1 MDKKEINMMV
11 TKATQGDNKALEAL
25 LIEVQDFVYN
35 LSLRMLGTIADCE
48 DATQD
53 ILIKIM
59 TNLSSFRK
67 DSNYQTWVYRIAVNY
82 LIDYRK
88 SMFAMRSLNFDF
100 YGNDIRYGHSDN
112 EELLLGLNQE
122 QLAEE
127 LKMSCTNVML
137 QCLDPETRCIF
148 IIGTMFKID
157 SKIAG
162 EIFEISPENYRKKLS
177 RARSK
182 MAKFLSEYCGLGGG
196 MCSCIKRVSYA
207 IEQHRLDPKN
217 LEYSKLKQLDHE
229 ILENCKIDM
238 EYIDELSESFMSLP
252 NYKTSIES
260 KEIIKN
266 LLNSKEIAQI
276 KSY

>member
-1 MDKKEINMMV
+1 MNKKEINVMI
-11 TKATQGDNKALEAL
+11 TKAIQGDDKALEAL
-25 LIEVQDFVYN
+25 LVEVQDFVYN
-35 LSLRMLGTIADCE
+35 LSLRMLGTLTDCE

-88 SMFAMRSLNFDF
+88 SMFAKRPLNFDF

-112 EELLLGLNQE
+112 EELLLGLDRE
-122 QLAEE
+122 QLAGE
-127 LKMSCTNVML
+127 LKMSCSNVML
-137 QCLDPETRCIF
+137 QCLEPETRCIF
-148 IIGTMFKID
+148 IVGTMFKID
-157 SKIAG
+157 SKVAG

-196 MCSCIKRVSYA
+196 MCSCIERVSYA

-229 ILENCKIDM
+229 VLENCKIDM

-266 LLNSKEIAQI
+266 LLNSKEISQI
-276 KSY
+276 KNY

>member
-1 MDKKEINMMV
+1 MNKKEINMMI
-11 TKATQGDNKALEAL
+11 TKAIQGDDKALEAL
-25 LIEVQDFVYN
+25 LVEVQDFVYN
-35 LSLRMLGTIADCE
+35 LSLRMLGTLTDCE

-88 SMFAMRSLNFDF
+88 SMFAKRPLNFDF

-112 EELLLGLNQE
+112 EELLLGLDRE
-122 QLAEE
+122 QLAGE
-127 LKMSCTNVML
+127 LKMSCSNVML
-137 QCLDPETRCIF
+137 QCLEPETRCIF
-148 IIGTMFKID
+148 IVGTMFKID
-157 SKIAG
+157 SKVAG

-196 MCSCIKRVSYA
+196 MCSCIERVSYA

-229 ILENCKIDM
+229 VLENRKIDM

-266 LLNSKEIAQI
+266 LLNSKEISQI
-276 KSY
+276 KNY

>member
-1 MDKKEINMMV
+1 MNKKEINMMI
-11 TKATQGDNKALEAL
+11 TKAIQGDDKALEAL
-25 LIEVQDFVYN
+25 LVEVQDFVYN
-35 LSLRMLGTIADCE
+35 LSLRMLGTLTDCE

-88 SMFAMRSLNFDF
+88 SMFAKRPLNFDF

-112 EELLLGLNQE
+112 EELLLGLDRE
-122 QLAEE
+122 QLAGE
-127 LKMSCTNVML
+127 LKMSCSNVML
-137 QCLDPETRCIF
+137 QCLEPETRCIF
-148 IIGTMFKID
+148 IVGTMFKID
-157 SKIAG
+157 SKVAG
-162 EIFEISPENYRKKLS
+162 EIFEISSENYRKKLS

-196 MCSCIKRVSYA
+196 MCSCIERVSYA

-229 ILENCKIDM
+229 VLENCKIDM

-266 LLNSKEIAQI
+266 LLNSKEISQI
-276 KSY
+276 KNY

>member
-11 TKATQGDNKALEAL
+11 TKATQGDNKAFEYSRFLGSKRCCSIAYDTL
-25 LIEVQDFVYN
+25 LIHEHIPPPKPQY
-35 LSLRMLGTIADCE
+35 SLKNFAILLDCE

-182 MAKFLSEYCGLGGG
+182 MAKFLSEYCG
-196 MCSCIKRVSYA
+196 
-207 IEQHRLDPKN
+207 D
-217 LEYSKLKQLDHE
+217 
-229 ILENCKIDM
+229 
-238 EYIDELSESFMSLP
+238 
-252 NYKTSIES
+252 TSHDYYCFLIQ
-260 KEIIKN
+260 
-266 LLNSKEIAQI
+266 LNSYIFFD
-276 KSY
+276 Y

>member
-88 SMFAMRSLNFDF
+88 SMFAMRPLNFDF

-162 EIFEISPENYRKKLS
+162 EIFEISPENYRKK
-177 RARSK
+177 
-182 MAKFLSEYCGLGGG
+182 
-196 MCSCIKRVSYA
+196 
-207 IEQHRLDPKN
+207 
-217 LEYSKLKQLDHE
+217 
-229 ILENCKIDM
+229 
-238 EYIDELSESFMSLP
+238 
-252 NYKTSIES
+252 
-260 KEIIKN
+260 
-266 LLNSKEIAQI
+266 
-276 KSY
+276 

>member
-11 TKATQGDNKALEAL
+11 TKATHGDNKALEAL

-162 EIFEISPENYRKKLS
+162 EIFEISPENYRKK
-177 RARSK
+177 
-182 MAKFLSEYCGLGGG
+182 
-196 MCSCIKRVSYA
+196 I
-207 IEQHRLDPKN
+207 I
-217 LEYSKLKQLDHE
+217 
-229 ILENCKIDM
+229 
-238 EYIDELSESFMSLP
+238 
-252 NYKTSIES
+252 TST
-260 KEIIKN
+260 
-266 LLNSKEIAQI
+266 
-276 KSY
+276 

>member
-1 MDKKEINMMV
+1 MNKKEINMMI
-11 TKATQGDNKALEAL
+11 TKAIQGDDKALEAL
-25 LIEVQDFVYN
+25 LVEVQDFVYN
-35 LSLRMLGTIADCE
+35 LSLRMLGTLTDCE

-88 SMFAMRSLNFDF
+88 SMFAKRPLNFDF

-112 EELLLGLNQE
+112 EELLLGLDRE
-122 QLAEE
+122 QLAGE
-127 LKMSCTNVML
+127 LKMSCSNVML
-137 QCLDPETRCIF
+137 QCLEPETRCIF
-148 IIGTMFKID
+148 IVGTMFKID
-157 SKIAG
+157 SKVAG

-196 MCSCIKRVSYA
+196 MCSCIERVSYA

-229 ILENCKIDM
+229 VLENCKIDM

-266 LLNSKEIAQI
+266 LLNSKEISQI
-276 KSY
+276 KNY

>member
-1 MDKKEINMMV
+1 MNKDEINEMV

-25 LIEVQDFVYN
+25 LIEVQDFVFN
-35 LSLRMLGTIADCE
+35 LSLRMLGTITDCE

-67 DSNYQTWVYRIAVNY
+67 ESNYQTWVYRIAVNY
-82 LIDYRK
+82 LMDYRK
-88 SMFAMRSLNFDF
+88 SMFAKRPLNFEF
-100 YGNDIRYGHSDN
+100 YGNDIRYGYSDN
-112 EELLLGLNQE
+112 EDLLLGLDRE
-122 QLAEE
+122 QLARE

-148 IIGTMFKID
+148 IVGTMFKID
-157 SKIAG
+157 SKLAG
-162 EIFEISPENYRKKLS
+162 EIFEITPENYRKKLS
-177 RARSK
+177 RARNK
-182 MAKFLSEYCGLGGG
+182 MAKFLGEYCGLGKG
-196 MCSCIKRVSYA
+196 MCSCIKRVPYA

-217 LEYSKLKQLDHE
+217 LEYSKLKQLDRE
-229 ILENCKIDM
+229 LLENCKVDM

-252 NYKTSIES
+252 NYKTSTEG

-266 LLNSKEIAQI
+266 LLNSKEITKI
-276 KSY
+276 KNY

>member
-88 SMFAMRSLNFDF
+88 SMFAMRPLNFDF
-100 YGNDIRYGHSDN
+100 Y
-112 EELLLGLNQE
+112 
-122 QLAEE
+122 
-127 LKMSCTNVML
+127 
-137 QCLDPETRCIF
+137 
-148 IIGTMFKID
+148 
-157 SKIAG
+157 
-162 EIFEISPENYRKKLS
+162 
-177 RARSK
+177 
-182 MAKFLSEYCGLGGG
+182 
-196 MCSCIKRVSYA
+196 
-207 IEQHRLDPKN
+207 
-217 LEYSKLKQLDHE
+217 
-229 ILENCKIDM
+229 
-238 EYIDELSESFMSLP
+238 LP
-252 NYKTSIES
+252 SG
-260 KEIIKN
+260 
-266 LLNSKEIAQI
+266 
-276 KSY
+276 

>member
-1 MDKKEINMMV
+1 MNKKEINMMI
-11 TKATQGDNKALEAL
+11 TKAIQGDDKALEAL
-25 LIEVQDFVYN
+25 LVEVQDFVYN
-35 LSLRMLGTIADCE
+35 LSLRMLGTLTDCE

-88 SMFAMRSLNFDF
+88 SMFAKRPLNFDF

-112 EELLLGLNQE
+112 EELLLGLDRE
-122 QLAEE
+122 QLAGE
-127 LKMSCTNVML
+127 LKMSCSNVML
-137 QCLDPETRCIF
+137 QCLEPETRCIF
-148 IIGTMFKID
+148 IVGTMFKID
-157 SKIAG
+157 SKVAG

-182 MAKFLSEYCGLGGG
+182 MAKFLSEYCDLGGG
-196 MCSCIKRVSYA
+196 MCSCIERVSYA

-229 ILENCKIDM
+229 VLENCKIDM

-266 LLNSKEIAQI
+266 LLNSKEISQI
-276 KSY
+276 KNY

>member
-1 MDKKEINMMV
+1 MNKKEINMMI
-11 TKATQGDNKALEAL
+11 TKAIQGDDKALEAL
-25 LIEVQDFVYN
+25 LVEVQDFVYN
-35 LSLRMLGTIADCE
+35 LSLRMLGTLTDCE
-48 DATQD
+48 DAAQD

-88 SMFAMRSLNFDF
+88 SMFAKRPLNFDF

-112 EELLLGLNQE
+112 EELLLGLDRE
-122 QLAEE
+122 QLAGE
-127 LKMSCTNVML
+127 LKMSCSNVML
-137 QCLDPETRCIF
+137 QCLEPETRCIF
-148 IIGTMFKID
+148 IVGTMFKID
-157 SKIAG
+157 SKVAG

-196 MCSCIKRVSYA
+196 MCSCIERVSYA

-229 ILENCKIDM
+229 VLENCKIDM

-266 LLNSKEIAQI
+266 LLNSKEISQI
-276 KSY
+276 KNY